1 MCRVLGVSQSGFFA
15 WQDRAACQRQRQD
28 MVYLAHIRTAF
39 ALSNGTYGSPRM
51 HRDLVD
57 ESHAIGRHRTARLM
71 RENQLIARPR
81 RRFKRTTDSEHAWP
95 VAPNLVA
102 QDFTTEGPD
111 RKWGADISYIW
122 TAEGWLYLAVVL
134 DLFSRRVVRWAT
146 SDRLKRGLAVEALHR
161 ALVARNL
168 TVGVPQDVSDAIF
181 SLVNDADPTKK
192 ALFSLSGIT
201 TGTTRTFT
209 LPNTSSELAIL
220 AGTQTFTGNKT
231 FSGTLTASG
240 TVTVP
245 AASAS
250 IGTATTTATY
260 GMGTGATTTGVTKTV
275 NLGTG
280 GASGSTTIV
289 NIGSTT
295 AGAGGT
301 TVVNTPTV
309 TFANAVTQVG
319 MPQANLTA
327 QLLGLGGATAD
338 STNRL
343 SVNTPALLFNNAGA
357 GIEATFNKAV
367 AGNDAAFAFKTGF
380 SARALIGLLGND
392 DFGFK
397 VSPDGSAFF
406 DALKI
411 DRTNGQMELPQPT
424 ILPGLSSA
432 PSPPP
437 TGKAAV
443 YARNRAGAPWIDVM
457 RPSGRDFPL
466 QPHFG
471 VNRIANW
478 SPSVTTT
485 ITTEGLPITS
495 VGTVSHPTLA
505 ATNLAASM
513 RRWRLTSAAVVD
525 SAADQRSAGWAC
537 WRGNATGL
545 GGWTFVT
552 RISLTTLQAT
562 GMGLFGLYG
571 STAALATTLTLATAI
586 NCIGIGFQRGTHT
599 RWQLVANDGTGA
611 PTLTD
616 MGASFAI
623 ATGGV
628 LTLYIA
634 APPNGSSV
642 WVRVV
647 DEVSG
652 AVFEQ
657 EISADLPANTQFL
670 SPRLFMN
677 NGATAAAVAYDC
689 SGVYVE
695 TDY

>member
-1 MCRVLGVSQSGFFA
+1 MSDTSTHLGLPYLLAAQAQKHVTHNEALRLLDAMVQLSVL
-15 WQDRAACQRQRQD
+15 DR
-28 MVYLAHIRTAF
+28 T
-39 ALSNGTYGSPRM
+39 
-51 HRDLVD
+51 
-57 ESHAIGRHRTARLM
+57 
-71 RENQLIARPR
+71 
-81 RRFKRTTDSEHAWP
+81 RTTPPASPADGDRH
-95 VAPNLVA
+95 LVA
-102 QDFTTEGPD
+102 S
-111 RKWGADISYIW
+111 GAAGLLAGWDLNVAFWIDGVW
-122 TAEGWLYLAVVL
+122 LRLVPRQGWLVWIAAEQVFVVWNGSAW
-134 DLFSRRVVRWAT
+134 DPV
-146 SDRLKRGLAVEALHR
+146 GL
-161 ALVARNL
+161 
-168 TVGVPQDVSDAIF
+168 PQDVSDAVF

-220 AGTQTFTGNKT
+220 AGTQTFTGNKS

-240 TVTVP
+240 TVTVS

-280 GASGSTTIV
+280 GASGSTTVV
-289 NIGSTT
+289 NIGSAT

-343 SVNTPALLFNNAGA
+343 SMNTPAVLLNNAGA
-357 GIEATFNKAV
+357 GIEATVNKAA

-392 DFGFK
+392 DFSFK

-411 DRTNGQMELPQPT
+411 DRSSGQVELPQPT
-424 ILPGLSSA
+424 ILPGLSAA

-513 RRWRLTSAAVVD
+513 RRWRLTSAAAVD
-525 SAADQRSAGWAC
+525 SAAQQRSAGWAC
-537 WRGNATGL
+537 WRGNAADL

-552 RISLTTLQAT
+552 RISLTTMLAT
-562 GMGLFGLYG
+562 GMGFFGLYG
-571 STAALATTLTLATAI
+571 SIAALATTLTLATAI

-634 APPNGSSV
+634 APPNGGSV

-652 AVFEQ
+652 AGFEQ
-657 EISADLPANTQFL
+657 EITADLPANTQFL

-689 SGVYVE
+689 AGVYVE
-695 TDY
+695 TDF

>member
-1 MCRVLGVSQSGFFA
+1 MSDITTHLLLPYILASQAQKHVTHNEALRLLDAMVQLSVL
-15 WQDRAACQRQRQD
+15 DRT
-28 MVYLAHIRTAF
+28 RTAPTASPVDGDRHIVASGATGLWSGWDLNIAF
-39 ALSNGTYGSPRM
+39 WVDGVWMRLVPRPGWLAWIADEAAFVVWNGSTW
-51 HRDLVD
+51 DLVG
-57 ESHAIGRHRTARLM
+57 E
-71 RENQLIARPR
+71 
-81 RRFKRTTDSEHAWP
+81 P
-95 VAPNLVA
+95 V
-102 QDFTTEGPD
+102 
-111 RKWGADISYIW
+111 
-122 TAEGWLYLAVVL
+122 
-134 DLFSRRVVRWAT
+134 
-146 SDRLKRGLAVEALHR
+146 
-161 ALVARNL
+161 
-168 TVGVPQDVSDAIF
+168 DVSDAVF

-192 ALFSLSGIT
+192 ALFSLSGIS

-220 AGTQTFTGNKT
+220 AGTQTFSGNKT

-240 TVTVP
+240 TVIVS
-245 AASAS
+245 AAAAT

-289 NIGSTT
+289 NIGSAT

-338 STNRL
+338 SYNRV

-357 GIEATFNKAV
+357 GIEATVNKVA

-392 DFGFK
+392 DFSFK
-397 VSPDGSAFF
+397 VSPDGFAFF
-406 DALKI
+406 DAIRI
-411 DRTNGQMELPQPT
+411 DRASGQVELQQPT
-424 ILPGLSSA
+424 ILPGLSAAPSA
-432 PSPPP
+432 PPS
-437 TGKAAV
+437 GKAAV

-478 SPSVTTT
+478 SPSISTT

-525 SAADQRSAGWAC
+525 SVADQRSAGWAC

-562 GMGLFGLYG
+562 GMGFFGLYG
-571 STAALATTLTLATAI
+571 STAALATTLTLATTI

-616 MGASFAI
+616 MGASFGI

-628 LTLYIA
+628 LSIFIA

-642 WVRVV
+642 WVRAV

-657 EISADLPANTQFL
+657 EISADLPATPQFL

-677 NGATAAAVAYDC
+677 NGATGAAVAYDC

>member
-1 MCRVLGVSQSGFFA
+1 MSDITTHLLLPYILASQAQKHVTHNEALRLLDAMVQLSVL
-15 WQDRAACQRQRQD
+15 DRT
-28 MVYLAHIRTAF
+28 RTAPPASPTDGDRHIVASGATGLWASWDLNVAF
-39 ALSNGTYGSPRM
+39 WVDGVWMRLVPRPGWLAWIAAEQAFVVWNGTAW
-51 HRDLVD
+51 DLVG
-57 ESHAIGRHRTARLM
+57 E
-71 RENQLIARPR
+71 
-81 RRFKRTTDSEHAWP
+81 P
-95 VAPNLVA
+95 V
-102 QDFTTEGPD
+102 
-111 RKWGADISYIW
+111 
-122 TAEGWLYLAVVL
+122 
-134 DLFSRRVVRWAT
+134 
-146 SDRLKRGLAVEALHR
+146 
-161 ALVARNL
+161 
-168 TVGVPQDVSDAIF
+168 DVSDAVF

-192 ALFSLSGIT
+192 ALFSLSGIS

-220 AGTQTFTGNKT
+220 AGTQTFSGNKT

-240 TVTVP
+240 TVTVS
-245 AASAS
+245 AAAAT
-250 IGTATTTATY
+250 IGTATTTTTY

-280 GASGSTTIV
+280 GVNGSTTIV
-289 NIGSTT
+289 NVGPVA

-338 STNRL
+338 SYNRM
-343 SVNTPALLFNNAGA
+343 SVNTPALLLNNAGA
-357 GIEATFNKAV
+357 GIEATVNKAA

-392 DFGFK
+392 DFSFK

-406 DALKI
+406 DAIRI
-411 DRTNGQMELPQPT
+411 DRTNGQVELPQPT
-424 ILPGLSSA
+424 ILPGLSAA

-437 TGKAAV
+437 SGKAAV

-525 SAADQRSAGWAC
+525 SAAEQRSAGWAC
-537 WRGNATGL
+537 WRGNAA
-545 GGWTFVT
+545 T
-552 RISLTTLQAT
+552 R
-562 GMGLFGLYG
+562 
-571 STAALATTLTLATAI
+571 
-586 NCIGIGFQRGTHT
+586 RG
-599 RWQLVANDGTGA
+599 
-611 PTLTD
+611 
-616 MGASFAI
+616 
-623 ATGGV
+623 
-628 LTLYIA
+628 
-634 APPNGSSV
+634 
-642 WVRVV
+642 
-647 DEVSG
+647 
-652 AVFEQ
+652 
-657 EISADLPANTQFL
+657 
-670 SPRLFMN
+670 
-677 NGATAAAVAYDC
+677 
-689 SGVYVE
+689 
-695 TDY
+695 

>member
-1 MCRVLGVSQSGFFA
+1 MSDITTHLLLPYILASQAQKHVTHNEALRLLDAMVQLSVL
-15 WQDRAACQRQRQD
+15 DRT
-28 MVYLAHIRTAF
+28 RTAPSVSPTDGDRHIVASGATGLWTGWDLNVAF
-39 ALSNGTYGSPRM
+39 WVDGVWMRLVPRPGWLAWIAAEQTFVVWNGSTW
-51 HRDLVD
+51 DLVG
-57 ESHAIGRHRTARLM
+57 E
-71 RENQLIARPR
+71 
-81 RRFKRTTDSEHAWP
+81 P
-95 VAPNLVA
+95 V
-102 QDFTTEGPD
+102 
-111 RKWGADISYIW
+111 
-122 TAEGWLYLAVVL
+122 
-134 DLFSRRVVRWAT
+134 
-146 SDRLKRGLAVEALHR
+146 
-161 ALVARNL
+161 
-168 TVGVPQDVSDAIF
+168 DVSDAVF

-192 ALFSLSGIT
+192 AIFSLSGIA
-201 TGTTRTFT
+201 TGTTRTLT

-220 AGTQTFTGNKT
+220 AGTQTFSGNKT

-240 TVTVP
+240 TVTVS

-260 GMGTGATTTGVTKTV
+260 GVGTGSTSTGVTKTL

-280 GASGSTTIV
+280 GASGSTTVV
-289 NIGSTT
+289 NIGSAT

-301 TVVNTPTV
+301 TIVNTPTV

-319 MPQANLTA
+319 MPQATLTA

-338 STNRL
+338 SYNRF
-343 SVNTPALLFNNAGA
+343 SMNTPAVLLNNAGA
-357 GIEATFNKAV
+357 GIEATVNKAA

-392 DFGFK
+392 DFSFK

-406 DALKI
+406 EAIRI
-411 DRTNGQMELPQPT
+411 DRTNGQLELPQPT
-424 ILPGLSSA
+424 ILPGLSAA

-437 TGKAAV
+437 AGKASV
-443 YARNRAGAPWIDVM
+443 YARTRAGAPWIDVM

-485 ITTEGLPITS
+485 ITTEGLPLTS

-525 SAADQRSAGWAC
+525 SVADQRSAGWAC
-537 WRGNATGL
+537 WRGNAAGL
-545 GGWTFVT
+545 GGWTYVT

-562 GMGLFGLYG
+562 GMGFFGLYG
-571 STAALATTLTLATAI
+571 STAALAVTLTLATVV
-586 NCIGIGFQRGTHT
+586 NCIGIGFQRGTHAN
-599 RWQLVANDGTGA
+599 WQLVVNDGTGA

-616 MGASFAI
+616 MGAAFAI

-628 LTLYIA
+628 LTLFIA

-642 WVRVV
+642 WVRAVN
-647 DEVSG
+647 EVTG

-657 EISADLPANTQFL
+657 EITADLPANTQFL
-670 SPRLFMN
+670 SPRLYLN
-677 NGATAAAVAYDC
+677 TGATAAAVAYDC
-689 SGVYVE
+689 AGLYLE